1 MHEHPQSIHNECIQL
16 HLLVQSKKF
25 VEAVIVVI
33 FVISY
38 ITVNYT
44 NLVRYCSVIVSA
56 IL

>member
-1 MHEHPQSIHNECIQL
+1 MHEHPQSIHNEWIQL